1 MKKKTVFSLF
11 LAFLLIF
18 TLSFSAF
25 AADDGRQV
33 TRAGETY
40 TVFPNGTCQAALGEK
55 EITWVCLESMGK
67 SMWIGIQNG
76 EGLFE
81 KDSLFHVRLLTE
93 KENPEEF
100 QAYRDL
106 VDASKQEEKEIRSLF
121 LIGVTSPEGKEI
133 QKLSG
138 VVNLYFELSP
148 DFDKEDIK
156 ALFLREDMDE
166 NIQMELA
173 EITGPEGR
181 SEFAILHFP
190 HFGMPVAFQNG
201 SSLFLAS
208 VFGENNL
215 WIIGLLGAA
224 VLIAAVLIV
233 KKKKA

>member
-55 EITWVCLESMGK
+55 EIAWVCAENMGK

-81 KDSLFHVRLLTE
+81 KDSLFHVKILT
-93 KENPEEF
+93 KSQDPEEYQRCLDRMDVSGKKETGNASF
-100 QAYRDL
+100 LL
-106 VDASKQEEKEIRSLF
+106 V
-121 LIGVTSPEGKEI
+121 GVTSPDGTEYTA
-133 QKLSG
+133 LSQPAQ
-138 VVNLYFELSP
+138 LYFELSSG
-148 DFDKEDIK
+148 FDREDAK
-156 ALFLREDMDE
+156 ALFLSDGMDE
-166 NIQMELA
+166 NIRSEFSVMN
-173 EITGPEGR
+173 GPEGKG
-181 SEFAILHFP
+181 EFAILHFP

-224 VLIAAVLIV
+224 VLTAAVLIV